1 MSPAVV
7 AALSLVAAAALLALA
22 LPRLV
27 GVGLAEIGATLA
39 AVPLTTV
46 ALLVVLWVG
55 GLWAYTIV
63 VVAALPGLGH
73 SRAFAL
79 NAVGGAASNLLPF
92 GGAVGAVVTYAM
104 ARSWGHGRHAVL
116 TATIVSNA
124 CNVLGRLVLP
134 AVGLGVLLLAGHVS
148 DPLLTF
154 AAAVGCGVSAV
165 GTGLF
170 VAGVRSAAVA
180 EGLGRALDAT
190 AARLLPRRLR
200 PAAGATARGLHRLR
214 AQIGDTVRRRW
225 GALLMGMA
233 ATFALQAVLFAACLH
248 VTGAWTELP
257 VALAAFAVSR
267 VLTVVVLTPNG
278 VGLSETGTAGVL
290 VALGTPAAPA
300 AASVLLFGLITHLF
314 EIVLGLLAGAV
325 WAARHR
331 ALERV

>member
-27 GVGLAEIGATLA
+27 GVGWAEIGATLA

-92 GGAVGAVVTYAM
+92 GGAIGAVATYAM
-104 ARSWGHGRHAVL
+104 ARSWGHGRRAVL

-134 AVGLGVLLLAGHVS
+134 AVGLGVLLAGHVS

-180 EGLGRALDAT
+180 EGIGRASDAT

-225 GALLMGMA
+225 GTLLLGMA

-267 VLTVVVLTPNG
+267 ALTVVVLTPNG

-331 ALERV
+331 APQRV